1 MAVLNYTPQ
10 DGVLPVDQELTL
22 DEILQLL
29 NVPVSPDGESAV
41 DYADANQEIAY
52 TGTPEETDFM
62 PQRGLPTP
70 PSIADEIAQSFRVHG
85 SGSGKPVTDVGE
97 HGVRQGGYG
106 VSGGVEARLPADFLA
121 KNALLGASLGGSHYR
136 GDVYLPQEMQDMGAP
151 AEINYGDTFIDNVGL
166 NYQDGDISAGAN
178 YNPQS
183 DDISA
188 NFKNGGF
195 SANARYNPTTR
206 DKMLYAK
213 YILNF

>member
-1 MAVLNYTPQ
+1 
-10 DGVLPVDQELTL
+10 
-22 DEILQLL
+22 
-29 NVPVSPDGESAV
+29 
-41 DYADANQEIAY
+41 
-52 TGTPEETDFM
+52 
-62 PQRGLPTP
+62 
-70 PSIADEIAQSFRVHG
+70 
-85 SGSGKPVTDVGE
+85 
-97 HGVRQGGYG
+97 
-106 VSGGVEARLPADFLA
+106 
-121 KNALLGASLGGSHYR
+121 
-136 GDVYLPQEMQDMGAP
+136 MGAP

-188 NFKNGGF
+188 NFKNGGL